1 MFGLIKKMFFVLLS
15 NIVNGSNH
23 KKMHIIKQ
31 SEIYDLAYHIN
42 LHPNENSQEFDYYQF
57 AVK

>member
-23 KKMHIIKQ
+23 KKMQIIKQ
-31 SEIYDLAYHIN
+31 SEIYDLAY
-42 LHPNENSQEFDYYQF
+42 FY
-57 AVK
+57 

>member
-1 MFGLIKKMFFVLLS
+1 MFGSIKKMFVVLLS

-31 SEIYDLAYHIN
+31 PEIYDLAY
-42 LHPNENSQEFDYYQF
+42 FY
-57 AVK
+57 